1 MSDLAADRIY
11 DDRTGKQDVY
21 VASGQGVA
29 VVEVSHRVGRFRLDR
44 RCTARDVAAADGL
57 VAVATDEDVLLLDR
71 ADESDAES
79 GGEAPGD
86 ESAEY
91 VETGFGPASAVG
103 FDEGALVAA
112 GDDEFD
118 IGRLLHPRED
128 PTEWLTVADVDA
140 PVRAIDGPLLA
151 ADDGVYQLTADEI
164 ADVGL
169 DDARDVAA
177 VGPFAA
183 TGDGCYRLGPGWTRD
198 LEDAFDVVAAASS
211 DGELALAHAATAD
224 ALYAFDGEWDERE
237 VAESPVADVAYGATT
252 YAVTAD
258 GTFLADGGD
267 RWERRSLGLRD
278 VVAVAVP

>member
-1 MSDLAADRIY
+1 MGDLAADRVY

-21 VASGQGVA
+21 VASSQGVA
-29 VVEVSHRVGRFRLDR
+29 VVEVSHRVGRFYLDR
-44 RCTARDVAAADGL
+44 RCSARDLAAADGL
-57 VAVATDEDVLLLDR
+57 LAVATDGDVLLLDR
-71 ADESDAES
+71 AGGQRDEDGTS
-79 GGEAPGD
+79 EA
-86 ESAEY
+86 SEY

-103 FDEGALVAA
+103 FDDGALVAA
-112 GDDEFD
+112 TDDEYE

-140 PVRAIDGPLLA
+140 PVRAIDGSLLA
-151 ADDGVYQLTADEI
+151 AADGVYRLTADEI

-169 DDARDVAA
+169 ADARDVAA
-177 VGPFAA
+177 AGPFAA

-198 LEDAFDVVAAASS
+198 LDGAFDVVAAEPAS
-211 DGELALAHAATAD
+211 GGPARAHAATAD
-224 ALYAFDGEWDERE
+224 ALYEYDGEWRERE
-237 VAESPVADVAYGATT
+237 VPETPVVDVAYGATT

-267 RWERRSLGLRD
+267 RWERRSLGLQG